1 MRGGCQ
7 IVGTN
12 GGEVALTELGQRG
25 GFVVVGEHA
34 EVDAPGDHPVLD
46 VMHRVGDVVS
56 PIHDLGLQAGPIC
69 GRAVAHPLGGA
80 AVDVV
85 EAELAT
91 MPIPRPR
98 VFGDRIQPGPSQIQ
112 ADAMPVQVKNFGL
125 QAGQDP
131 EVLRISLEAAIP
143 RRELVEGLLAVVAVR
158 RVPDVVGQ
166 TGHVDEVGIAAQFD
180 RHPPADLGDLQR
192 MRQSGTGCVS
202 FPWPDDLCLVRE
214 PTKRGTMQNPGAI
227 PGEVGA
233 ALTLGAR
240 QARDLRRLGHHPL
253 AVEIVVGILLSHR
266 RPVCQP
272 QAAVPRSALHGLPWD
287 PARRRARL
295 SSMSTLR
302 RSVAVFMAMLITGLT
317 GLVVA
322 PSATA
327 QPPFRLSGYITDNA
341 GALNGS
347 GRAAIQTAT
356 GKLYS
361 DRHIQLWVVFVDDFS
376 GQPAVSWTENT
387 RAASDLGDFDAILA
401 VATVDHS
408 YAFLVPHR
416 VQTIGG
422 SQVDDL
428 RRNQIEPAL
437 RRGDWS
443 GAAVAAANGLDR
455 RQQPASAAPLLIG
468 LGVILA
474 AALALYV
481 FTRYRRRRRRAA
493 ELAAAKRVDSTD
505 PDALAALSLGA
516 LDDLS
521 RWKVVDV
528 DNAVRTSA
536 NELALTIEEFGEQRT
551 QPFTGAVDKA
561 KAALSQAFT
570 VRQQLDDAIPETR
583 AQRRELVVNAP
594 SRLDALTQQVV
605 DLTARI
611 APAEQRMTELHNEFD
626 SAALAS
632 VATNVTTAKDRL
644 AFADQNLSRARE
656 LAARPVSGEQSGLV
670 DAVHAAES
678 SLGQARSLL
687 DAVDS
692 AANDIRHAVATLPS
706 LIADVQSGIEHANTA
721 LQNTQQAKAPHLRD
735 LASARTGVAQA
746 LDLARTNG
754 SSDPLASFTGL
765 TKANADLS
773 GLLATVAEEQATAE
787 RLTRTL
793 EQALFTAQSR
803 VHAVSEYIDN
813 RRGSIGPEARTR
825 LAEAGRQIE
834 AAQDKKASD
843 LSEAT
848 THANNAASLAAQAQ
862 SLAEADVQSAQR
874 AYTSRYGS
882 GNQTG
887 AMMGGII
894 IGDMLGGAMRGGFG
908 GGGFGGGWGPTSFG
922 GSGSDGGFMGGGGRF

>member
-1 MRGGCQ
+1 
-7 IVGTN
+7 
-12 GGEVALTELGQRG
+12 
-25 GFVVVGEHA
+25 
-34 EVDAPGDHPVLD
+34 
-46 VMHRVGDVVS
+46 
-56 PIHDLGLQAGPIC
+56 
-69 GRAVAHPLGGA
+69 
-80 AVDVV
+80 
-85 EAELAT
+85 
-91 MPIPRPR
+91 
-98 VFGDRIQPGPSQIQ
+98 
-112 ADAMPVQVKNFGL
+112 
-125 QAGQDP
+125 
-131 EVLRISLEAAIP
+131 
-143 RRELVEGLLAVVAVR
+143 
-158 RVPDVVGQ
+158 
-166 TGHVDEVGIAAQFD
+166 
-180 RHPPADLGDLQR
+180 
-192 MRQSGTGCVS
+192 
-202 FPWPDDLCLVRE
+202 
-214 PTKRGTMQNPGAI
+214 
-227 PGEVGA
+227 
-233 ALTLGAR
+233 
-240 QARDLRRLGHHPL
+240 
-253 AVEIVVGILLSHR
+253 
-266 RPVCQP
+266 
-272 QAAVPRSALHGLPWD
+272 
-287 PARRRARL
+287 
-295 SSMSTLR
+295 MSTLR
-302 RSVAVFMAMLITGLT
+302 RSVAVFMAMLITALT
-317 GLVVA
+317 GLIVA

-416 VQTIGG
+416 VQTISG

-443 GAAVAAANGLDR
+443 GAAVSAANGLDR

-493 ELAAAKRVDSTD
+493 ELAAAKRVDATD

-551 QPFTGAVDKA
+551 QPFTRAVDNA

-583 AQRRELVVNAP
+583 AQRRELLTEVIVAAARADVELESQREAFEEMRNLVVNAP

-803 VHAVSEYIDN
+803 VHAVSEYIDT

-825 LAEAGRQIE
+825 LAEASRQLE
-834 AAQDKKASD
+834 AAQDNRASD
-843 LSEAT
+843 VSEAIAY
-848 THANNAASLAAQAQ
+848 ANNAGTLAAQAQ
-862 SLAEADVQSAQR
+862 SLANADVQSAQR
-874 AYTSRYGS
+874 AYAGRYG
-882 GNQTG
+882 GGDNTG

-908 GGGFGGGWGPTSFG
+908 GGFGGGWGPTSFG
-922 GSGSDGGFMGGGGRF
+922 GSSGSSDGGFMGGGGRF

>member
-1 MRGGCQ
+1 
-7 IVGTN
+7 
-12 GGEVALTELGQRG
+12 
-25 GFVVVGEHA
+25 
-34 EVDAPGDHPVLD
+34 
-46 VMHRVGDVVS
+46 
-56 PIHDLGLQAGPIC
+56 
-69 GRAVAHPLGGA
+69 
-80 AVDVV
+80 
-85 EAELAT
+85 
-91 MPIPRPR
+91 
-98 VFGDRIQPGPSQIQ
+98 
-112 ADAMPVQVKNFGL
+112 
-125 QAGQDP
+125 
-131 EVLRISLEAAIP
+131 
-143 RRELVEGLLAVVAVR
+143 
-158 RVPDVVGQ
+158 
-166 TGHVDEVGIAAQFD
+166 
-180 RHPPADLGDLQR
+180 
-192 MRQSGTGCVS
+192 
-202 FPWPDDLCLVRE
+202 
-214 PTKRGTMQNPGAI
+214 
-227 PGEVGA
+227 
-233 ALTLGAR
+233 
-240 QARDLRRLGHHPL
+240 
-253 AVEIVVGILLSHR
+253 
-266 RPVCQP
+266 
-272 QAAVPRSALHGLPWD
+272 
-287 PARRRARL
+287 
-295 SSMSTLR
+295 MSTFR
-302 RSVAVFMAMLITGLT
+302 RSVAVFMAMLITALT
-317 GLVVA
+317 GLIVA

-327 QPPFRLSGYITDNA
+327 QPPFRLSGYITDNV

-347 GRAAIQTAT
+347 GRAAIQTAA

-416 VQTIGG
+416 VQTISG

-455 RQQPASAAPLLIG
+455 GQQSASAAPLLIG
-468 LGVILA
+468 LGVILV

-493 ELAAAKRVDSTD
+493 ELAAAKRVDATD

-551 QPFTGAVDKA
+551 QPFTRAVDNA

-583 AQRRELVVNAP
+583 AQRRELLTEVIVAAARADVELESQREAFEEMRDLVVNAP

-644 AFADQNLSRARE
+644 AFADQNLTRARE
-656 LAARPVSGEQSGLV
+656 LAAKPVSGEQSGLV

-706 LIADVQSGIEHANTA
+706 LIADIQTGIEHANTA

-735 LASARTGVAQA
+735 LASARTAAAQA

-765 TKANADLS
+765 TRANADLT
-773 GLLATVAEEQATAE
+773 GLLATVAEEQAAAE

-825 LAEAGRQIE
+825 LAEASRQIE
-834 AAQDKKASD
+834 AAQDQNPTD
-843 LSEAT
+843 LSEAI
-848 THANNAASLAAQAQ
+848 THANSAASLAAQAQ

-874 AYTSRYGS
+874 AYASRYGS
-882 GNQTG
+882 GDHTG

-894 IGDMLGGAMRGGFG
+894 IGDMLGGGLG

-922 GSGSDGGFMGGGGRF
+922 GSGSSDGGFMGGGGRF